1 MNIVSGEKFIINA
14 VSQLLKSLTHNLCVD
29 IDPRLGAGS
38 RFHYIQSIQPSNL
51 SSALDSI
58 LKFERWYLFMTLID
72 RVSYIIKRAIDFIVF
87 FVLIT

>member
-1 MNIVSGEKFIINA
+1 M
-14 VSQLLKSLTHNLCVD
+14 D
-29 IDPRLGAGS
+29 IDPGLGAGS
-38 RFHYIQSIQPSNL
+38 KSHYIQPSNL

-72 RVSYIIKRAIDFIVF
+72 SVSYIIKRAIDFIVF

>member
-1 MNIVSGEKFIINA
+1 MWTLIPDWGQGRES
-14 VSQLLKSLTHNLCVD
+14 
-29 IDPRLGAGS
+29 
-38 RFHYIQSIQPSNL
+38 HYIQSIQSIQPSNL